1 MDFTNIMRIVNTSL
15 LTSRLSTID
24 EEGSRLSESSDICEF
39 KILKILHETCSNYYF
54 FIVFFQILFE
64 FPSKNFRKIPGGGAW
79 DGTLSGPE
87 RASYKR
93 YGDDIKTGWI
103 PR

>member
-54 FIVFFQILFE
+54 FFFIMLCVVILPIIVYI
-64 FPSKNFRKIPGGGAW
+64 IV
-79 DGTLSGPE
+79 
-87 RASYKR
+87 
-93 YGDDIKTGWI
+93 II
-103 PR
+103 I